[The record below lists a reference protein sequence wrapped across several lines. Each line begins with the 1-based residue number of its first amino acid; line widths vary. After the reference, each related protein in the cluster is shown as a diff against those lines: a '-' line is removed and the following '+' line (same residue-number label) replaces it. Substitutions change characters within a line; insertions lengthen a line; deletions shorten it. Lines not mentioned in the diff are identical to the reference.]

1 MPRSSIYTYVN
12 ESLGDFK
19 VVPLKELARH
29 EWVAAHILP
38 HEGGVRSWLR
48 RRFQRLSRSDVD
60 DLMQDAYLHLC
71 DVEFAGITNAR
82 AYLVTIIR
90 NLLAEQAR
98 RARIV
103 PMERLG
109 EIESLRIASE
119 EPGPDRR
126 AGAQQELEQLERI
139 VAQLPG
145 RCRRAFEL
153 WTFHSLSLRE
163 VAEEMNITVKAV
175 QKHLAAAL
183 VRIHTAKNEEAE
195 IRGLQSESG
204 VSADEREHSGN

>member
-1 MPRSSIYTYVN
+1 MN
-12 ESLGDFK
+12 
-19 VVPLKELARH
+19 ELARR

-38 HEGGVRSWLR
+38 HEGKVRSWLR
-48 RRFQRLSRSDVD
+48 RHIHRLTPSDVD
-60 DLMQDAYLHLC
+60 DLMQDAYVQLC
-71 DVEFAGITNAR
+71 DVEFARITNAK
-82 AYLVTIIR
+82 AYLVAIVR

-109 EIESLRIASE
+109 EIEALHIPSE

-126 AGAQQELEQLERI
+126 AGALQELEQLERI
-139 VAQLPG
+139 VAQLPK

-153 WTFHSLSLRE
+153 RTFHHLSLRDI
-163 VAEEMNITVKAV
+163 ADEMNVTVKAV

-183 VRIHTAKNEEAE
+183 VRINDAKNEEAE
-195 IRGLQSESG
+195 LEVSRSESG
-204 VSADEREHSGN
+204 IAGNDREQSGD